1 MGFQVQTIEKTKNWL
16 NETSYRFTCKSL
28 HRGCFGEMDELVI
41 VCEKSDLLLTKTVC
55 LCLYYNNQRM
65 LGLASLISTPSSPST
80 QFITQTEVTQTSKFR
95 VVKTVYVP

>member
-1 MGFQVQTIEKTKNWL
+1 MGFQVRTLEETKNWL

-28 HRGCFGEMDELVI
+28 HSGCFREMDKRVI

-55 LCLYYNNQRM
+55 LCLYYNNQRL

-80 QFITQTEVTQTSKFR
+80 QFSTQTQVTQTSKFR
-95 VVKTVYVP
+95 VVKTVHVP